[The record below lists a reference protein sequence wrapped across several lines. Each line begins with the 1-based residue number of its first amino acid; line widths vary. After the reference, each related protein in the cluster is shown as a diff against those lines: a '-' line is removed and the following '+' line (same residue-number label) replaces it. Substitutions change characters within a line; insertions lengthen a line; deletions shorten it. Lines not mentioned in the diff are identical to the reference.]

1 MEIKNIAKLSS
12 YGAYIDEEFIY
23 TNSIV
28 EGKNVIVGDI
38 AEYMYDLEQ
47 EMSRLKKNGSWLY
60 SEKGCVIKCSNC
72 GERLELCYPDG
83 TEIRATKY
91 CPNCGAKMRDL
102 TGGMRCRPI
111 RIEVQNLVYLMGEW
125 AIENNMCWNDEH
137 AKKLAYNILDN
148 KYRKESDTAREI
160 FEKIFEVLC
169 LFTTQGKSENY
180 NEGYIDCIAEVDKRL
195 QNLAKEEYGV
205 DLED

>member
-1 MEIKNIAKLSS
+1 MDDKI
-12 YGAYIDEEFIY
+12 EE
-23 TNSIV
+23 
-28 EGKNVIVGDI
+28 KVG
-38 AEYMYDLEQ
+38 Y
-47 EMSRLKKNGSWLY
+47 WVY
-60 SEKGCVIKCSNC
+60 SEKGYVINCSNC

-91 CPNCGAKMRDL
+91 CPNCGAKMDKERDF

-111 RIEVQNLVYLMGEW
+111 RVELQNLVYLMGEW

-160 FEKIFEVLC
+160 LAEIDDLTLCIIYGSNEFEKGYFQAIADMKTAIKD
-169 LFTTQGKSENY
+169 LF
-180 NEGYIDCIAEVDKRL
+180 
-195 QNLAKEEYGV
+195 KEKYGV
-205 DLED
+205 DLGAE

>member
-47 EMSRLKKNGSWLY
+47 EIARLKKEKNGRWIY

-91 CPNCGAKMRDL
+91 CPNCGAKMLNRDL
-102 TGGMRCRPI
+102 TMDEK
-111 RIEVQNLVYLMGEW
+111 IEITEKAVRKSARQEEAFVSML
-125 AIENNMCWNDEH
+125 NDEIEM
-137 AKKLAYNILDN
+137 LILSLG
-148 KYRKESDTAREI
+148 YRKESDTAREI

-169 LFTTQGKSENY
+169 CFTTQGKSKEY
-180 NEGYIDCIAEVDKRL
+180 AEGFIDCLAEVDKRL
-195 QNLAKEEYGV
+195 QNLAKEYGV
-205 DLED
+205 ELK

>member
-1 MEIKNIAKLSS
+1 MRKEKGATLEIKNIAKLSS

-23 TNSIV
+23 TDSLV

-47 EMSRLKKNGSWLY
+47 EIARLKKNGSWVY
-60 SEKGCVIKCSNC
+60 SEKGFVINCSNC

-111 RIEVQNLVYLMGEW
+111 RFEVQNLVYLMGEW
-125 AIENNMCWNDEH
+125 AIENNMCWNDKH

-160 FEKIFEVLC
+160 LGLI
-169 LFTTQGKSENY
+169 
-180 NEGYIDCIAEVDKRL
+180 
-195 QNLAKEEYGV
+195 LAKEFEKGDYLTDDELKKLVGEKYGV
-205 DLED
+205 DLEKE